1 MNLKALR
8 TRPGRAAGESPC
20 FEDLV
25 AELGDVSLADRDRV
39 GTKSAVLGE
48 LTRAG
53 FDVPA
58 GFILTT
64 EAFRIFMQ
72 GIGRDYEGPQAGLER
87 AAVPEIVAAALAS
100 ALAGLGDGP
109 VAVRSSAVGEDLD
122 NASFAG
128 VYDTVLGIRGVEA
141 VARAV
146 QRCWASAYGER
157 AAVYRAMKGM
167 DSEPRMAVLVQR
179 LIDAEASGVAFTA
192 DPLTGDTSV
201 TLISAV
207 PGLGEAM
214 VSGWE
219 TPEEWRVEGNQAM
232 CEAPYEA
239 VLDVDRVLCIAE
251 AAKRIEERLG
261 GPQDI
266 EWAISEGCLYVLQA
280 RPITAL

>member
-1 MNLKALR
+1 MNLKTLR

-25 AELGDVSLADRDRV
+25 AKLGKVSLADRDRV

-64 EAFRIFMQ
+64 EAFRIFVQ
-72 GIGRDYEGPQAGLER
+72 GMGKDYEGPQAGLEQLAIPER
-87 AAVPEIVAAALAS
+87 VAVALAS

-128 VYDTVLGIRGVEA
+128 VYDTVLGIRGLET
-141 VARAV
+141 VAQAV
-146 QRCWASAYGER
+146 QRCWASAFGER
-157 AAVYRAMKGM
+157 AAVYRAMKGL
-167 DSEPRMAVLVQR
+167 DSDPRMAVLVQR
-179 LIDAEASGVAFTA
+179 FIAAEASGVAFTA

-201 TLISAV
+201 TLVSAV

-219 TPEEWRVEGNQAM
+219 TPEEWRFAGNQVM
-232 CEAPYEA
+232 CEAPYGT
-239 VLDVDRVLCIAE
+239 VLDADRALGVAE
-251 AAKRIEERLG
+251 VAKRIAGLLG

-266 EWAISEGCLYVLQA
+266 EWAISEGRLYVLQA